1 MARGSSGL
9 RGAVFRAPHPDAVSL
24 LVHSDSHREG
34 TYLQSLAQKQSS
46 LFFPFLAP
54 PLHPYH
60 CAPLLSPPKFP
71 PSIESSE
78 EEKGRGEKFETAQDG

>member
-1 MARGSSGL
+1 M
-9 RGAVFRAPHPDAVSL
+9 FRAPHPDPVSWL
-24 LVHSDSHREG
+24 TLIFSQRRDL
-34 TYLQSLAQKQSS
+34 LQSLPQKQSS
-46 LFFPFLAP
+46 SFFPFLAP

-60 CAPLLSPPKFP
+60 GAPLLSSPKFP

>member
-1 MARGSSGL
+1 M
-9 RGAVFRAPHPDAVSL
+9 VRAPHPDPVSGSL
-24 LVHSDSHREG
+24 SFSHREG
-34 TYLQSLAQKQSS
+34 TYLQSLPQEQSS

-54 PLHPYH
+54 PLHPH
-60 CAPLLSPPKFP
+60 HSAPLLSPLKFP